1 MIETFVIKC
10 DAKYGRT
17 AYLKFVDSKVVFDDS
32 EEEYG
37 PIEFDIERLCDVLD
51 LHAKNCLIANIDL
64 FK

>member
-17 AYLKFVDSKVVFDDS
+17 AYIKFVDNKVEFDDS

-37 PIEFDIERLCDVLD
+37 PIEIDIETLCDALE
-51 LHAKNCLIANIDL
+51 LHAKKCLIAGIDII
-64 FK
+64 K